1 VIISLNL
8 LVDIHKLYLIIG
20 IGIGKLKVKV
30 SVSEIFY
37 KWYRNRY
44 RRLP

>member
-20 IGIGKLKVKV
+20 IGGIGIGTELGIGTSLVGTHC
-30 SVSEIFY
+30 
-37 KWYRNRY
+37 
-44 RRLP
+44 